1 MRVVRPS
8 AILVGIES
16 AWNKQERI
24 AEMLCCV
31 NKIVKGT
38 AMEKNHL
45 HKIKV
50 NCNDKMVTYE
60 ILTSLEMPKYVF
72 LPTSMEIYHR
82 LILRASQ
89 VDDVS
94 ELKLEKSGL

>member
-1 MRVVRPS
+1 MIRPS
-8 AILVGIES
+8 AILNGIES
-16 AWNKQERI
+16 AWNKHERI
-24 AEMLCCV
+24 VEMLACV

-38 AMEKNHL
+38 AMEKNNL

-50 NCNDKMVTYE
+50 NLNDKMITYE
-60 ILTSLEMPKYVF
+60 ILTGQELPKYVF

-94 ELKLEKSGL
+94 ELKLEKSNL